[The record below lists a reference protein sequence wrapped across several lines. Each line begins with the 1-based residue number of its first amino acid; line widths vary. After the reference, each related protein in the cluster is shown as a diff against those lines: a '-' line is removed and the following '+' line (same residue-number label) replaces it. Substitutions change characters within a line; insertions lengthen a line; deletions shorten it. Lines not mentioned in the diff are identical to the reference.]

1 VTLALLITL
10 TLAAEAL
17 ITLAVV
23 ISILVPEQRIWPPN
37 EQKAWGRSLMLILF
51 NLVGGGVILLGI
63 LDWNSYILPAWARI
77 AIGLP
82 VWLVGNSLAVW
93 AVISLGLA
101 RTSGEGDALIRR
113 GPYHFSR
120 NPQYLAFMLGLA
132 GWAMLTNSALTL
144 IAALGALPPL
154 MLVPFAEEPWLQAQY
169 GNAYEAYM
177 LATPRFFSIKPN
189 TRFL

>member
-10 TLAAEAL
+10 ITLAAEAL
-17 ITLAVV
+17 TTLAVV
-23 ISILVPEQRIWPPN
+23 VSILVPEQRIWPPN
-37 EQKAWGRSLMLILF
+37 EQKAWGRPLMLILF

-82 VWLVGNSLAVW
+82 VWLVGNSLAAW

-101 RTSGEGDALIRR
+101 RTSGEGDALIWR
-113 GPYHFSR
+113 GPYRFSR

-169 GNAYEAYM
+169 GNAYKAYM

-189 TRFL
+189 TPS